1 MPDKMEEINNLI
13 SYAIKEGFI
22 DDSAEDWSDAE
33 KLNYYRKCELA
44 EQD

>member
-1 MPDKMEEINNLI
+1 MPDKMKEINNLI

-33 KLNYYRKCELA
+33 KLAYYNKCP
-44 EQD
+44 